1 VIYNILVY
9 FAKKYARTRTSGIII
24 PVFFLERVV
33 MGATE
38 SHIVEFQKGAAKISV
53 DVPALPGHPPL
64 KTSYISVKV

>member
-1 VIYNILVY
+1 MQGHGHQELSFQFSFWNV
-9 FAKKYARTRTSGIII
+9 
-24 PVFFLERVV
+24 VV